1 MKPFLWHTLCTVLLL
16 TTTTCGRVSVD
27 VGGNEDM
34 ARANKGI
41 KALRGFK
48 EVIDAWRYAVDNI
61 QPDDERAIGQATT
74 IALIARSKGGLVEDQ
89 PLNEY
94 VNRVGN
100 LVSLQG
106 ERKRAPARRF
116 FFFILDEDAPTA
128 YSVPGGHV
136 IVTRGLLEQLT
147 SEAELAFVLGHEIAH
162 VDLEH
167 GLGALKTSAGAPA
180 AVLEALRQY
189 QKSQSDDIGWTD
201 KLWDRPDA
209 FGGTADQL
217 IDVAFASLDFMKEGQ
232 ERDADAL
239 GLQYAVKAGYD
250 SRGAERV
257 LEMLSTLPA
266 AETRTHE
273 PAPKRLERLR
283 KEIDKGS
290 AGNPAIERWNDLAA
304 PRLAALAGVNP
315 E

>member
-1 MKPFLWHTLCTVLLL
+1 MKTLVRSTMLAAILA
-16 TTTTCGRVSVD
+16 TSTTCGRVSVD
-27 VGGNEDM
+27 VGGNQDLQ
-34 ARANKGI
+34 RANKGL
-41 KALRGFK
+41 KALRSFK
-48 EVIDAWRYAVDNI
+48 EVIDAWRYAIDNI

-74 IALIARSKGGLVEDQ
+74 IALIARSKGLVEDQ

-116 FFFILDEDAPTA
+116 FFFVLDEDLPTA
-128 YSVPGGHV
+128 YSVPGGH
-136 IVTRGLLEQLT
+136 ILVTRGLLEQLT

-189 QKSQSDDIGWTD
+189 QKSQSDDMGWAD

-217 IDVAFASLDFMKEGQ
+217 IDVAFASVDFMKESQ
-232 ERDADAL
+232 EKEADAL

-257 LEMLSTLPA
+257 LEMLSSLPSSEA
-266 AETRTHE
+266 RTHE

-283 KEIDKGS
+283 KDIDKGS
-290 AGNPAIERWNDLAA
+290 SGNPAIERWNELAA

-315 E
+315 Q